1 MNIFQQVFAN
11 ANKGEDKISPIKKP
25 LVSSIAKPRT
35 QEPVNPERVALAT
48 MDAPLRKATAKHVN
62 ALQGSPSK
70 RKRAVKRIME
80 GKKTRKPQH
89 TATIDYAAKAAR
101 LEKELERMKKQLEE
115 LRQRDTLAQMAA
127 EARNMLQKEAVSVP
141 DSVIGMLVSADA
153 DKTKK
158 AVSDFASAFK
168 TAVQA
173 AVVEQLKGKPPK
185 TGGSKSVT
193 KADIMKVQNRAERQK
208 LIRENKDLFQ

>member
-115 LRQRDTLAQMAA
+115 T
-127 EARNMLQKEAVSVP
+127 EASLGEVQESNKE
-141 DSVIGMLVSADA
+141 L
-153 DKTKK
+153 TKK
-158 AVSDFASAFK
+158 KEHLEEMIGKMD
-168 TAVQA
+168 TAAQRTA
-173 AVVEQLKGKPPK
+173 EKIKEM
-185 TGGSKSVT
+185 
-193 KADIMKVQNRAERQK
+193 KADFEMMQRERNECWEFRVAE
-208 LIRENKDLFQ
+208 LEIEMEVLREENC

>member
-1 MNIFQQVFAN
+1 MKTEWILQRFAEDAGSQQ
-11 ANKGEDKISPIKKP
+11 
-25 LVSSIAKPRT
+25 
-35 QEPVNPERVALAT
+35 PEQSEQQ
-48 MDAPLRKATAKHVN
+48 P
-62 ALQGSPSK
+62 GSPQEGDTEK
-70 RKRAVKRIME
+70 E
-80 GKKTRKPQH
+80 DGKKYSDEDLNRIINKKFAEWASKKDKEMDE
-89 TATIDYAAKAAR
+89 ATKLANMNAQERAEHERD
-101 LEKELERMKKQLEE
+101 ELKKQLEE